1 MYALFNLSLSLNI
14 CQRFNLIKLKLI
26 RVICNANYRAH
37 TAPLFKEL
45 KILPLDDLVTYSR
58 IKFMHSFHFK
68 KLLLSFSEMWQTNFE
83 RNPER
88 PLRNANEYYIP
99 PHRVKIVKRMPIIS
113 LPTAWNSAPGDKFN
127 AKQHF
132 YLKQLKEL
140 LLSAI

>member
-26 RVICNANYRAH
+26 RAH

-45 KILPLDDLVTYSR
+45 KILPLDDLITYSR

-68 KLLLSFSEMWQTNFE
+68 KLLLSFAEMWQTNFE

-88 PLRNANEYYIP
+88 ALRNANEYYIP
-99 PHRVKIVKRMPIIS
+99 PHRAEIVKRMPIINYLVPNS
-113 LPTAWNSAPGDKFN
+113 LEFCPRG
-127 AKQHF
+127 
-132 YLKQLKEL
+132 
-140 LLSAI
+140 

>member
-45 KILPLDDLVTYSR
+45 KILPLDDLITYSR

-68 KLLLSFSEMWQTNFE
+68 KLLLSFAEMWQTNFE

-88 PLRNANEYYIP
+88 ALRNANEYYTGWQ
-99 PHRVKIVKRMPIIS
+99 R
-113 LPTAWNSAPGDKFN
+113 
-127 AKQHF
+127 
-132 YLKQLKEL
+132 
-140 LLSAI
+140 